1 MYVTPELN
9 ALVNGPWA
17 DAKQEARFSAL
28 RADLDFFVAGGLVNK
43 GYMKPLR
50 KRADEVWEIRSRA
63 PSPSIRLFGR
73 FAMPNVFI
81 GTNWEYRSFLELF
94 DRWRRNKRQA
104 QAIWRQLFTNYPPY
118 SGQNT
123 QDYLTM
129 NWEGNYDE

>member
-1 MYVTPELN
+1 
-9 ALVNGPWA
+9 
-17 DAKQEARFSAL
+17 
-28 RADLDFFVAGGLVNK
+28 
-43 GYMKPLR
+43 MKPLR

-94 DRWRRNKRQA
+94 DRWRRINGR
-104 QAIWRQLFTNYPPY
+104 RRPYGVSLFTNYPHHIVVK
-118 SGQNT
+118 T
-123 QDYLTM
+123 LKIYLTM